1 MSHFTLLFGGV
12 SNYLKILSVN
22 PVINVVSERSCSTL
36 RRLKTLLRTTI
47 SQEQLSNFI
56 LLTVYNER
64 LDGLNL
70 YCKRIQ

>member
-22 PVINVVSERSCSTL
+22 PVINVVSERSCLTL
-36 RRLKTLLRTTI
+36 RRLKTFLRTTI

>member
-12 SNYLKILSVN
+12 SNYLKIVSVN
-22 PVINVVSERSCSTL
+22 PVINVVSERSCPTL

-64 LDGLNL
+64 LDSLNL